1 MFGPRTFVNRDSPI
15 LTLKCVWLCLLTSRF
30 KYNNLFHSL
39 LRCRNQNVQLLAGAW
54 SHTRPSVIFT
64 AATNGALYLWD
75 ILAQRITPTLCSQV
89 VIEKM
94 LWFKCW
100 QLNLKCII
108 NQGKRISAFK
118 FEHPGT
124 RKNNGSWQQRR
135 TVVRHSNKR
144 QFVDSNQKR

>member
-1 MFGPRTFVNRDSPI
+1 MNCQFAGIVMNCNRRARTTAERIICQYEAHLGPVHGLHRHPQLPKIFLTVGDWTTNVWTEDIRDSPI

-64 AATNGALYLWD
+64 AATDGALYLWD

-94 LWFKCW
+94 L
-100 QLNLKCII
+100 
-108 NQGKRISAFK
+108 
-118 FEHPGT
+118 
-124 RKNNGSWQQRR
+124 
-135 TVVRHSNKR
+135 
-144 QFVDSNQKR
+144 